1 MRIMRGDGLGL
12 FEDALVSLRR
22 DAEVL
27 ESIFEAVSIGLR
39 SGSLRIQAQ
48 ALHGMARQVSGLTAE
63 FLAESSEGKCKK
75 SLFCRIAASR
85 ERL

>member
-1 MRIMRGDGLGL
+1 MRIRSGDSLGL

-63 FLAESSEGKCKK
+63 FLAESSKRKRKE
-75 SLFCRIAASR
+75 SQFCTIAAPW
-85 ERL
+85 EYV